1 MSNLSKRQKEMALV
15 ILSAI
20 FLLALSLFS
29 YFRLYVP
36 AKNANALAANTVSN
50 ERNVL
55 KALEKQQAKV
65 ETAGYASSRPLQAKV
80 PVLPL
85 DDKVLLQIGE
95 AEVKSGTV
103 VEEVNFSREPLVL
116 DPPSEDTASIQSLL
130 VEVKLQAGN
139 YAQVDRFI
147 DVIEEMDRIF
157 VVDSMEFTVPEEL
170 RTTSEEPRTLDL
182 AISFR
187 AFYRP
192 DLTTLLDEVPKVDAP
207 KPAAK
212 DDPTPFNSSGQDEE
226 ESDQ

>member
-15 ILSAI
+15 ILSAV
-20 FLLALSLFS
+20 FLLSLSLFS

-36 AKNANALAANTVSN
+36 AKEANALAANTVSN

-55 KALEKQQAKV
+55 IALEKQKAKV
-65 ETAGYASSRPLQAKV
+65 ETAGYSSSRPLQAKV

-85 DDKVLLQIGE
+85 DDKVLLQISE

-170 RTTSEEPRTLDL
+170 RTTSEEPRTLEL

-192 DLTTLLDEVPKVDAP
+192 DLTALLDEAPKVDAP

-212 DDPTPFNSSGQDEE
+212 DDPTPFNSIGQDEE